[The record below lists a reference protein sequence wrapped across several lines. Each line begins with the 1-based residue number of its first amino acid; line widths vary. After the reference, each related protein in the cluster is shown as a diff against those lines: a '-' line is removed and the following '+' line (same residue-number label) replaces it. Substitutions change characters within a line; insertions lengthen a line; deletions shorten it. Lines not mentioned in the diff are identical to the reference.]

1 MGRGP
6 QSGGCQHGRVQ
17 RLIVNGRHHARGPRL
32 LFFQCRGVSRSLKSV
47 GGTSHPSVF
56 AALSQ
61 HPSATIDGR
70 LPRAHENLAAFPE
83 SPRKPKAMITPT
95 SSSPLYRGPSLL
107 ACAAVR
113 YRNRSITTTS
123 AEQPSNTR
131 MDIPAQQRP
140 ERLRRDASTLHLI
153 VAEDNARIDSVFWF
167 CPMMC

>member
-1 MGRGP
+1 MGQSP
-6 QSGGCQHGRVQ
+6 QSCGCQHGRVQ

-32 LFFQCRGVSRSLKSV
+32 LFPMQGVSRSLKSV

-95 SSSPLYRGPSLL
+95 SSSPFYRGPSLL

-113 YRNRSITTTS
+113 YRDRSITTTS

-131 MDIPAQQRP
+131 TDIPAQQRP
-140 ERLRRDASTLHLI
+140 ERLGRDA
-153 VAEDNARIDSVFWF
+153 
-167 CPMMC
+167 

>member
-1 MGRGP
+1 MGRGA

-32 LFFQCRGVSRSLKSV
+32 LFPMQGVSRSLKSV

-95 SSSPLYRGPSLL
+95 SSSPFYRGPSLL